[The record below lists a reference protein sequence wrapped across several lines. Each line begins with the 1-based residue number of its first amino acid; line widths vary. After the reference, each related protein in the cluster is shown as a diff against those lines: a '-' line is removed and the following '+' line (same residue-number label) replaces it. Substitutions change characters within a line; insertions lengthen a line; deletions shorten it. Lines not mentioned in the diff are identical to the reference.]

1 MSMKRR
7 EFDPVTKPEHY
18 NSHPSGV
25 ECITITKHHNFC
37 VGNAI
42 KYLWRQG
49 LKEGNSAEQE
59 LLKARLYID
68 FELERIKTKE

>member
-1 MSMKRR
+1 MSN
-7 EFDPVTKPEHY
+7 FDPVKKPEHY

-25 ECITITKHHNFC
+25 QCITITKHHNFC

-49 LKEGNSAEQE
+49 LKEGNSVEQE
-59 LLKARLYID
+59 LLKARQYID
-68 FELERIKTKE
+68 FELERIKDQKTK